1 MVRHDLLYLWI
12 MFLEKVCKTE
22 LRICGLLS
30 EPFIKQEFSFI
41 FYKNSIIVEK
51 AFSLSL
57 ILII

>member
-41 FYKNSIIVEK
+41 FYKNSIIVGN
-51 AFSLSL
+51 LSF
-57 ILII
+57 

>member
-30 EPFIKQEFSFI
+30 EPFIKQEFTVSASYYI
-41 FYKNSIIVEK
+41 AAIR
-51 AFSLSL
+51 
-57 ILII
+57 